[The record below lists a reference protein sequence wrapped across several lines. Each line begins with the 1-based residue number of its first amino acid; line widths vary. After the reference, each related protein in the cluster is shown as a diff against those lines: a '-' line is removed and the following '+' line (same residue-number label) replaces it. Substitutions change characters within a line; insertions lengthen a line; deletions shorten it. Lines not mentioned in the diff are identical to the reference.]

1 MKKRFVPSYY
11 YREVHQKLHKLTQGS
26 KSVEDYHKEMEMLM
40 IKASIE
46 EDMEVTMA
54 QFMGGLNK
62 KITDVVELQ
71 HYVEMEDLVSMA
83 MKVEKQQNQRRAAKA
98 FSNSNSKWSSKWP
111 QDEDTK
117 KNKCSDPKEK
127 V

>member
-1 MKKRFVPSYY
+1 MHK
-11 YREVHQKLHKLTQGS
+11 KLHRLTQGS

-40 IKASIE
+40 IKANIE
-46 EDMEVTMA
+46 EDMEVTMT

-62 KITDVVELQ
+62 DIADVVELQ

-98 FSNSNSKWSSKWP
+98 FSNSNSKCSSKWP
-111 QDEDTK
+111 KYKDTK
-117 KNKCSDPKEK
+117 KNKVQIPRKK
-127 V
+127 G

>member
-1 MKKRFVPSYY
+1 MGSLNKEIVDVI
-11 YREVHQKLHKLTQGS
+11 ELHN
-26 KSVEDYHKEMEMLM
+26 YMEM
-40 IKASIE
+40 K
-46 EDMEVTMA
+46 
-54 QFMGGLNK
+54 
-62 KITDVVELQ
+62 
-71 HYVEMEDLVSMA
+71 DLVSMTV
-83 MKVEKQQNQRRAAKA
+83 KVEKQQNQRRAAKT